1 MTIQEIEKGQ
11 EEIKR
16 KIRERSK
23 DPKFDACYILDGI
36 ADIEGYINSK
46 PRIAWILKEAW
57 GDDGIGWDLSSQVIA
72 TQNKTSISKTPSFKR
87 VAYASRGIHTDANW
101 DDLPWITEDENVVNA
116 IKKIAW
122 INISKIAGQS
132 TSPDKRIEEAFDNWK
147 DIIKEQ
153 LDLYNP
159 QVYILGNTFKW
170 VANFFEIDNIE
181 PIKLDSSWA
190 YVRKDGKIII
200 WAFHPSKIMKDE
212 RYVDDIVNVIRK
224 VREKYKLNF

>member
-1 MTIQEIEKGQ
+1 MTVEDLIKGQ
-11 EEIKR
+11 EEIKC

-57 GDDGIGWDLSSQVIA
+57 GDDGAGWDLSSQVIA
-72 TQNKTSISKTPSFKR
+72 TQDKISISKTPSFKR
-87 VAYASRGIHTDANW
+87 VAYASRGIHTDTNW
-101 DDLPWITEDENVVNA
+101 DNLPWITEDDNVVNA

-122 INISKIAGQS
+122 INISKIAGES
-132 TSPDKRIEEAFDNWK
+132 KSPDKRIEEAFDNWK

-153 LDLYNP
+153 LDLYDP

-170 VANFFEIDNIE
+170 VDKFFEIDKIE

-190 YVRKDGKIII
+190 YVRRDGKVII
-200 WAFHPSKIMKDE
+200 WAFHPSKIMTDQQ
-212 RYVDDIVNVIRK
+212 YIDDIVNVLRK
-224 VREKYKLNF
+224 AREIYNIEF